1 MIPYLLVILLILYLT
16 IVYDIGERKR
26 GKAMWQWT
34 LVFTLIIM
42 AGLRYHVGSDT
53 ISYGET
59 FKVIPELDQLKIGS
73 EIFSQPLW
81 MLSFSFCKTVFGSFV
96 SFQFFHAIVLNLL
109 LFRFLRKTTKY
120 IFTSF
125 LVIFIVIWWNLSFEV
140 LRESLCVAI
149 YLNAVL
155 FLRER
160 KIFFYILL
168 GIIMVGFHWFAFV
181 IVIITPFMLFTS
193 YKFSLPI
200 IGFGAFVLFFFV
212 DDMFFDILEVY
223 ASDTFSGDSLTRVNA
238 YLGKD
243 ESEGK
248 ATQNIFGLLRIFIA
262 SVALPIFIVI
272 YGRNDE
278 KTKDLWKILLLC
290 ILFGVLQTKLVIF
303 ARFFNYLNCI
313 TIVCVVNLI
322 YMKSV
327 RPMAMRF
334 LFKFAFL
341 IFIVNGFMSFYL
353 PSYNEHRPYVHYNC
367 THIPYKTI
375 FEEPDPIR
383 ESM

>member
-1 MIPYLLVILLILYLT
+1 MIPYLLVFLLILYLT
-16 IVYDIGERKR
+16 IVYDIGKRKR
-26 GKAMWQWT
+26 GKTMWQWT
-34 LVFTLIIM
+34 LVFALIIM

-53 ISYGET
+53 IGYEET
-59 FKVIPELDQLKIGS
+59 FKETPELGKLRIEGLL
-73 EIFSQPLW
+73 SQPLW
-81 MLSFSFCKTVFGSFV
+81 MLSLSFCKSVFGSFV
-96 SFQFFHAIVLNLL
+96 SFQFYHAIFLNLL
-109 LFRFLRKTTKY
+109 LFRFLRKTTSY
-120 IFTSF
+120 IFSSL
-125 LVIFIVIWWNLSFEV
+125 LVIFVVVWWNLSFEV
-140 LRESLCVAI
+140 LRESLCIAI

-160 KIFFYILL
+160 RYFMYLLL
-168 GIIMVGFHWFAFV
+168 GIIMVGFHWFAFA
-181 IVIITPFMLFTS
+181 IVAITPFMLFTNLRWS
-193 YKFSLPI
+193 FPI
-200 IGFGAFVLFFFV
+200 IGFGAIYLFFFV
-212 DDMFFDILEVY
+212 DEFFFDMLEIY
-223 ASDTFSGDSLTRVNA
+223 ASDVFTGDSLSRVNA

-243 ESEGK
+243 EGEGK
-248 ATQNIFGLLRIFIA
+248 SALNLFGMLRILFT
-262 SVALPIFIVI
+262 SLVLPIFIVY
-272 YGRNDE
+272 YGKKDPQ
-278 KTKDLWKILLLC
+278 TKDFGKILILC
-290 ILFGVLQTKLVIF
+290 ILIGILQTKLVIF

-341 IFIVNGFMSFYL
+341 FFIVNGFMSFYL

-367 THIPYKTI
+367 THIPYRTI